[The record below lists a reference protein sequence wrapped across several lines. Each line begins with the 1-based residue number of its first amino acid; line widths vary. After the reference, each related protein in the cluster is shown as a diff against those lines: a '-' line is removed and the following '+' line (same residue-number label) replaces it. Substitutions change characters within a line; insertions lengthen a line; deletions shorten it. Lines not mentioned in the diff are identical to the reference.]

1 MKTAAL
7 KEFKVSRQTHIK
19 ILEMFDG
26 YVFHRQE
33 DDGSIHV
40 LLDKKQESEVRN
52 QLKIK
57 QVGIL
62 NQNNKS

>member
-33 DDGSIHV
+33 DDGSIYV
-40 LLDKKQESEVRN
+40 LLDKKQESKVRKQPMMKLVEV
-52 QLKIK
+52 
-57 QVGIL
+57 
-62 NQNNKS
+62 